1 MRELLALPAD
11 SPARAVA
18 REVLVRGPISRAE
31 LARTLG
37 LSAASLTRLSRPL
50 LEAGLLQEGEE
61 LQAGQ
66 VGRPTRPLDIRPDA
80 HRFVGIKLT
89 GDTASGVSTDLR
101 CHPTASSARPLG
113 SHAVDDVVE
122 VICAVIGDLSTGAG
136 LSGIGI
142 SLGGKVGSAETS
154 GVVQRAPFLGWREV
168 PLARLVRERVG
179 VPVVLANDV
188 VALTVA
194 QQWFG
199 AGRGIPNFAVLTIGA
214 GVGYG
219 LVVNDRVVAPPDAG
233 LGLVGHY
240 PLSSSGPLCAAGH
253 RGCSTAMLTMQG
265 ITEQLALA
273 TGTPSPYAEGLQL
286 ARENHPDALSVITGA
301 GTALGTLIAAIA
313 NLTMVETVILSG
325 EGIDLAV
332 VAAGP
337 IDAALS
343 AHRDPEAHPIRLVR
357 EPADFS
363 QWARGAAAV
372 VIQQSIVGTLT

>member
-1 MRELLALPAD
+1 MKEVLPLPAD
-11 SPARAVA
+11 SPARIVA
-18 REVLVRGPISRAE
+18 REVLVRGPISRSE

-50 LEAGLLQEGEE
+50 LEAGILQEGIDV
-61 LQAGQ
+61 QAGQ
-66 VGRPTRPLDIRPDA
+66 VGRPTRPLDIRPEA

-89 GDTASGVSTDLR
+89 GDTASGVATDLR
-101 CHPTASSARPLG
+101 CRPTASSARPLD
-113 SHAVDDVVE
+113 SHAVDDVVD
-122 VICAVIGDLSTGAG
+122 VICALIGDLSAG
-136 LSGIGI
+136 GGFSGIGI
-142 SLGGKVGSAETS
+142 SLGGKVGSGEAS

-168 PLARLVRERVG
+168 PLARLVQERLG
-179 VPVVLANDV
+179 IPVVLANDV

-219 LVVNDRVVAPPDAG
+219 LVINDRVIAPPDAG

-240 PLSSSGPLCAAGH
+240 PLSSSGPLCSVGH
-253 RGCSTAMLTMQG
+253 RGCSTAMLTMPG
-265 ITEQLALA
+265 ITEQLAPS
-273 TGTPSPYAEGLQL
+273 TGIAPSYAEVLQQ
-286 ARENHPDALSVITGA
+286 ARDNHPEALSVITSA

-313 NLTMVETVILSG
+313 NLTMVQTVILSG
-325 EGIDLAV
+325 EGMDLAA
-332 VAAGP
+332 VAAEP

-343 AHRDPEAHPIRLVR
+343 AHRDPEAHPIQLVR
-357 EPADFS
+357 EPADFG

-372 VIQQSIVGTLT
+372 VIQQSIVGALT